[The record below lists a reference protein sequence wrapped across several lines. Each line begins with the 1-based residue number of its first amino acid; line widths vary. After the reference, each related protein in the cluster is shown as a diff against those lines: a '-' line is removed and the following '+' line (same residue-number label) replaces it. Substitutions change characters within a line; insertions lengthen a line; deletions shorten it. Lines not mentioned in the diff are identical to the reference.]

1 MVNHKNF
8 SSKIKNLTLEYS
20 ACLSLTDRVNKQIT
34 NYPVVGKRKHSMSSP
49 SWYHWNN
56 SSQSDDN
63 CHWVITIFSHS
74 CCHYHCHRNHHC
86 HCQISCCSP
95 VVLGHQD
102 YCQRKNKNKTVGYS
116 HQFTLILLRTNWFS
130 QEKKRKN
137 F

>member
-1 MVNHKNF
+1 
-8 SSKIKNLTLEYS
+8 
-20 ACLSLTDRVNKQIT
+20 
-34 NYPVVGKRKHSMSSP
+34 MSSP

-95 VVLGHQD
+95 VALGHQD

-130 QEKKRKN
+130 QEKKKERIFKHTGIQN
-137 F
+137 ETLFNVGIHIICTCKITCNAFQKCTFSSNNQ